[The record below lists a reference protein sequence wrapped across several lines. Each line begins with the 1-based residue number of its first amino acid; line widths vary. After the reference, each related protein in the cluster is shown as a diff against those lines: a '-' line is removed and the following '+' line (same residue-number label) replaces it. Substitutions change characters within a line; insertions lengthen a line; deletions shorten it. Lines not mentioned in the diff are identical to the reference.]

1 MGFLSCSIEVLLGFI
16 SFHWDFPGL
25 TGWWVGFTGFYW
37 VLLGLTITRVSMA
50 KAGHARGA
58 NGARIRSRCL
68 EIVGQV
74 ERKCDGD
81 WIRWRERSFV
91 PSESLEPAGFYR
103 VLRSFCARACVSV
116 CVWVCVCVCVCVCC
130 FSRWIICPKKM
141 SGDGRSS
148 SISSSIGYKLDD
160 TIIARGHFRGLPF
173 HSVSFNSI
181 RANRNVI
188 NEKEQY
194 FWFSGLVLFIAGL
207 ILGFTGFYWVL
218 LGFNRYNW
226 I

>member
-116 CVWVCVCVCVCVCC
+116 CVWVCVCVCVCVCVASPVGLFVQKRC
-130 FSRWIICPKKM
+130 LETADQVQFQVP
-141 SGDGRSS
+141 SGTSWMIRSS
-148 SISSSIGYKLDD
+148 LAAISVVFPSI
-160 TIIARGHFRGLPF
+160 RF
-173 HSVSFNSI
+173 HSI
-181 RANRNVI
+181 P
-188 NEKEQY
+188 
-194 FWFSGLVLFIAGL
+194 
-207 ILGFTGFYWVL
+207 
-218 LGFNRYNW
+218 
-226 I
+226 